1 MPFHSPMPR
10 RLSAAVAL
18 FLAALVGTT
27 ACSGGQSP
35 PAPTTAAPVE
45 STASASPGT
54 TSATPTAAP
63 AYKPADASG
72 RAQNVPVPVLPEA
85 AKAETKEGLEAFAKY
100 WFEVLSYGY
109 ETGDVSRLDAMTAAD
124 CQLCANVSKSISTNY
139 QPDRW
144 LVGGKIATPS
154 VTANAGPDT
163 NANYQVVVQ
172 VRQSAIAYYKSDGS
186 EFRAA
191 TPPSDTGNVMLAVYK
206 DAAWRVAGLHPI
218 R

>member
-1 MPFHSPMPR
+1 MPR
-10 RLSAAVAL
+10 RLGAAAVFL
-18 FLAALVGTT
+18 LAALIGTT
-27 ACSGGQSP
+27 SCSGGQSPP

-45 STASASPGT
+45 SSASASPAT
-54 TSATPTAAP
+54 TSASPSAAP

-109 ETGDVSRLDAMTAAD
+109 ETGDVSRLDAITAAE
-124 CQLCANVSKSISTNY
+124 CQLCSNVSKSISTNY
-139 QPDRW
+139 QADRW
-144 LVGGKIATPS
+144 LVGGKIVTPS
-154 VTANAGPDT
+154 VTGNASPDP

-172 VRQSAIAYYKSDGS
+172 VRQSAIAYYKSGGS

-191 TPPSDTGNVMLAVYK
+191 TPPSDTGNVMLAVFR
-206 DAAWRVAGLHPI
+206 DAAWQVAGLHPI